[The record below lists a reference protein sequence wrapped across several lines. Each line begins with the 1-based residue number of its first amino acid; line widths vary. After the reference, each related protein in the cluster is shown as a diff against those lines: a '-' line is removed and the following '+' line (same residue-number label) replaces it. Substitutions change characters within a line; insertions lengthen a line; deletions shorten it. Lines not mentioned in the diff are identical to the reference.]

1 MNPSIPTPSIVID
14 RAIVEQNIQRMAD
27 YANQHGLNLRPHIK
41 THKSQYFAK
50 MQLDAGACGLTV
62 AKLGEA
68 DVMAKIC
75 DDLLIAYPMVDPLR
89 RYSVSWLAKKK
100 HIQITADSIQMIEKL
115 NDDISRKFKTTIG
128 VMVDLDVGYH
138 RTGVQTPKEALA
150 LAKQIDASPYLTL
163 DGLFCYYGH
172 ISSYHPN
179 EQEPHLKIVSEKLRD
194 VISLWKENGIEAKVV
209 SGGTTPS
216 AYQSHFIPEL
226 TEIRPGTYIFND
238 RNSISSGFCEENDC
252 AASIYTTVISTSVP
266 GKVVVDAGSKTLTSD
281 RLIHN
286 PDTAGHGLVVGYP
299 GAVITRLTEEHGEID
314 ITLCSEPPKLGDV
327 IQIIPNHICPCINLQ
342 DRVYLLHSGGE
353 YEQLKVDARGMV
365 V

>member
-1 MNPSIPTPSIVID
+1 MIPSIPTPSIVID
-14 RAIVEQNIQRMAD
+14 RAIVERNLQRMAD

-50 MQLDAGACGLTV
+50 MQLDHGACGLTV
-62 AKLGEA
+62 AKAGEA
-68 DVMAKIC
+68 KVMSEISQ
-75 DDLLIAYPMVDPLR
+75 DILIAYPVLDPYRLEMLI
-89 RYSVSWLAKKK
+89 VVAKKNTVRIAVDSSHAIQK
-100 HIQITADSIQMIEKL
+100 LQETAESCDCYFHILI
-115 NDDISRKFKTTIG
+115 
-128 VMVDLDVGYH
+128 DLDVGYQ
-138 RTGVQTPKEALA
+138 RTGVQSPEQALE
-150 LAKQIDASPYLTL
+150 LAQLVESSTHLTL

-179 EQEPHLKIVSEKLRD
+179 EQEPHLKEVSDKLCD
-194 VISLWKENGIEAKVV
+194 IISLWKENGIEANVV

-238 RNSISSGFCEENDC
+238 RNSISSGFCEEQDC

-314 ITLCSEPPKLGDV
+314 ITQCSELPKLGDV
-327 IQIIPNHICPCINLQ
+327 LQIIPNHICPCINLQ